1 MKKSILGVVVLG
13 AVITVPA
20 ANAALVANLGYAIG
34 GDTLAETDGA
44 DLDAGGGFYGDIGV
58 LHHPDGS
65 NISYQATIGLKIDTV
80 DATNGDADTS
90 SLPLN
95 FLVFYNG
102 DSNFR
107 FGAGITYELAP
118 EYSYNAFGS
127 SDEIEF
133 DDALGFTIEVDY
145 FLNEKAFL
153 GARYTSIDYDLPGG
167 QALLSTGGAVVTSVD
182 ASNLGIH
189 VGIIF

>member
-1 MKKSILGVVVLG
+1 MKKNILGAVVLG
-13 AVITVPA
+13 AVMTTPA

-44 DLDAGGGFYGDIGV
+44 DLDAGGGIYGDIGI

-65 NISYQATIGLKIDTV
+65 NISYQATIGLKFDAV

-102 DSNFR
+102 DSNLR

-118 EYSYNAFGS
+118 EYSYSAFGS
-127 SDEIEF
+127 SGEIEF

-145 FLNEKAFL
+145 FLNEKSFIGL
-153 GARYTSIDYDLPGG
+153 RHTSLDYDLPEG
-167 QALLSTGGAVVTSVD
+167 QALVSTGGSVVTSVD